1 MLQWSRVCCVWQVFK
16 QNVHCWRPILFFAA
30 RVEESCNGVLWVGVY
45 CSQLLER
52 QKAISQYVNMYELT
66 IKYSTKASIVRDVLQ
81 HQEVVESTVWTII
94 DCCCVF
100 YVSLSVR
107 SGGSVVIVLAS
118 FVAGGVASAC

>member
-1 MLQWSRVCCVWQVFK
+1 MCTAGDRSC
-16 QNVHCWRPILFFAA
+16 FAA

-52 QKAISQYVNMYELT
+52 QKAISQYVNKYELT

-81 HQEVVESTVWTII
+81 QEVVESTVWTII

>member
-1 MLQWSRVCCVWQVFK
+1 MCGECSNKMSSAGDRSC
-16 QNVHCWRPILFFAA
+16 FAA

-45 CSQLLER
+45 CSQLLKR
-52 QKAISQYVNMYELT
+52 QKAISQYVNMYEVT
-66 IKYSTKASIVRDVLQ
+66 IKYSTKASIVPDVLQ
-81 HQEVVESTVWTII
+81 HQEVVGSSVWTII

-118 FVAGGVASAC
+118 FVAGGDATA

>member
-1 MLQWSRVCCVWQVFK
+1 MGWSLLLATAGTTK
-16 QNVHCWRPILFFAA
+16 SNKPICKYV
-30 RVEESCNGVLWVGVY
+30 RIDN
-45 CSQLLER
+45 
-52 QKAISQYVNMYELT
+52 KIQY
-66 IKYSTKASIVRDVLQ
+66 KASIVRDVLQ

-118 FVAGGVASAC
+118 FLAGGVASAC

>member
-1 MLQWSRVCCVWQVFK
+1 MFK
-16 QNVHCWRPILFFAA
+16 QSVHCWRLILFFAA
-30 RVEESCNGVLWVGVY
+30 RVEESCNDVLWVGVY

-81 HQEVVESTVWTII
+81 HQEVVEGNVWTIR

>member
-1 MLQWSRVCCVWQVFK
+1 
-16 QNVHCWRPILFFAA
+16 
-30 RVEESCNGVLWVGVY
+30 
-45 CSQLLER
+45 
-52 QKAISQYVNMYELT
+52 MYELT

-81 HQEVVESTVWTII
+81 HQEVVGSYVWTII

-118 FVAGGVASAC
+118 FVAGGDAAA

>member
-1 MLQWSRVCCVWQVFK
+1 MSSAGDRSC
-16 QNVHCWRPILFFAA
+16 FAA
-30 RVEESCNGVLWVGVY
+30 RVEESCNGVLCVGVY
-45 CSQLLER
+45 CSQLLKR

-81 HQEVVESTVWTII
+81 HQEVVRSSVWTII
-94 DCCCVF
+94 DCRCVF

-118 FVAGGVASAC
+118 FVAGGDAAA

>member
-1 MLQWSRVCCVWQVFK
+1 MCGKCSSVQAKSALLATNLV
-16 QNVHCWRPILFFAA
+16 FAA

-81 HQEVVESTVWTII
+81 HQEVVESNGWTII